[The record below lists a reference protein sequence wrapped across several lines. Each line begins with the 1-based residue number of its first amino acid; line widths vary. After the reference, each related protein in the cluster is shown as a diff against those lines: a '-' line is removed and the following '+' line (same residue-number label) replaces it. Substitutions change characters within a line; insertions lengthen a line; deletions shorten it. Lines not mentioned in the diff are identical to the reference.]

1 MITRGGVPRII
12 DYQGARLAPPAY
24 DIASFLWDPY
34 APLKDETRARLLD
47 YYMRPISK
55 AGIGWFSTA
64 EFTESLLYC
73 RLQRHM
79 QALGAYGYLSGIK
92 GKTYFLKHVPGAL
105 SLLKDET
112 FLARQEFPL
121 LHDLVSRL

>member
-1 MITRGGVPRII
+1 M
-12 DYQGARLAPPAY
+12 RL
-24 DIASFLWDPY
+24 
-34 APLKDETRARLLD
+34 
-47 YYMRPISK
+47 ISK